1 MQFPKGISDALHAN
15 FAAAAACAHCWLAC
29 IVLILIGS
37 KTNSR
42 ETNSRGG
49 AVAAIGRIGLW
60 SAAAMLPLIID
71 LACRAAALL
80 NNPAHALHK
89 GRTRIAYALH
99 ILCLFLRSVF
109 IINL

>member
-29 IVLILIGS
+29 IALVLIASDTG
-37 KTNSR
+37 
-42 ETNSRGG
+42 SRGG

-71 LACRAAALL
+71 LACKAAALL